1 MVKRLGWPPAWLLVL
16 IGLVLNVLAILM
28 SSIVLEKLSGSI
40 AMLDENK
47 QENVYSIQ
55 LAWNSVETLERKR
68 EVLLT
73 HLKLSEINPSK
84 ELDHAMAMQLR
95 EWVAEPIP
103 LLNSANVTQ
112 LMERIDNAQQI
123 YRDQI
128 DEYYLENLTLSD
140 EMNILNERI
149 AWYRNIA
156 LFLQVFGLA
165 LILARDLARK
175 P

>member
-1 MVKRLGWPPAWLLVL
+1 MVIRKGWPPAWLLVL

-28 SSIVLEKLSGSI
+28 SSIVLEKLSGNI

-47 QENVYSIQ
+47 QENIYSIQ
-55 LAWNSVETLERKR
+55 LVWNSVETLERKR

-73 HLKLSEINPSK
+73 HLKLSEIRPSQ

-103 LLNSANVTQ
+103 LLNTANVTQ
-112 LMERIDNAQQI
+112 LMERIDDAQQI

-149 AWYRNIA
+149 AWYRNIG